1 MGFGGDLIILA
12 AARELSNHYNK
23 KVHLVKYKSRLDKL
37 LFKTTSDWSEVFENN
52 IYISK
57 VKEKDNIIINRS
69 MAKISYVERRTKD
82 GFIFKENIHAVE
94 LICEHFGVQAKNIE
108 PEIFFSPQ
116 EYDWFNGYRKI
127 LPSTYIVVEPH
138 SKDDFT
144 QNRAWD
150 LEKWQKVVDELS
162 RHTSIVQLGSRGSK
176 SLSNVTSIFDV
187 SFRQA
192 GLILSEAK
200 LFMGTIGGLMHL
212 AKAVKTPGVI
222 LHSGYEPMYMASYPS
237 NVNLFKKVECS
248 PCGLNTL
255 CKHNVK
261 CINQV
266 DSKLVVAHVNNIL
279 KDEN

>member
-1 MGFGGDLIILA
+1 MGYGGDLIITA
-12 AARELSNHYNK
+12 AAREISQYYNK
-23 KVHLVKYKSRLDKL
+23 KIFPVNYHSRLDKL
-37 LFKTTSDWSEVFENN
+37 IFKKRFIWSAIFDNN
-52 IYISK
+52 IYFSK
-57 VKEKDNIIINRS
+57 VKNRDNIILNRGLK
-69 MAKISYVERRTKD
+69 KISYVERELNDR
-82 GFIFKENIHAVE
+82 FIFKRNKHAVE
-94 LICEHFGVQAKNIE
+94 IICEHFGVQAKNIE

-116 EYDWFNGYRKI
+116 EYDWFNSYRKI

-192 GLILSEAK
+192 GLILSEAN